1 MLALLLRYKH
11 RSEWFHRERLFTL
24 CQEDTTRSEKLLALD
39 LYAFLYDQGIDF
51 MIEPSSITGEVDLIA
66 AQNTPDPLLLDAKVF
81 DGDSRGKVYLRKGFA
96 QVYTYTQQHNEPF
109 GYLVIYKTTDRDL
122 RFALRRTA
130 EIPVVVH
137 NHKTIFMI
145 TVDIFPYDKSVS
157 QRRSVTSYRDNRGR
171 ADGHAGRRR
180 GWAGTNEGLSNLMAD
195 RRLIEVSLPLAAIS
209 EQSAREKSIR
219 HGHISTLH
227 IWWARRPLAAMRA
240 AIFASLIPAPEDDA
254 EREKLEELIKVIVNW
269 DQVKDGNSEAIEKAR
284 DLIRRAFPDRPPRL
298 LDPFMGG
305 GATGL
310 EALRL
315 GCETHAVELNPVAH
329 LIELCTLVYP
339 QKYGQPERVTPPG
352 AGGPKQLRLPGQEE
366 PEQMALGLTLPEETG
381 GNPLAAD
388 VRKWGQWVLERA
400 REQIGHLYANP
411 AGEGTI
417 VGYLWARTVRCP
429 NPACRAEMPLVR
441 QWWLA
446 NTGTRKLSLKPV
458 VDRSRKTGDI
468 RGH

>member
-1 MLALLLRYKH
+1 
-11 RSEWFHRERLFTL
+11 
-24 CQEDTTRSEKLLALD
+24 
-39 LYAFLYDQGIDF
+39 
-51 MIEPSSITGEVDLIA
+51 
-66 AQNTPDPLLLDAKVF
+66 
-81 DGDSRGKVYLRKGFA
+81 
-96 QVYTYTQQHNEPF
+96 
-109 GYLVIYKTTDRDL
+109 
-122 RFALRRTA
+122 
-130 EIPVVVH
+130 
-137 NHKTIFMI
+137 
-145 TVDIFPYDKSVS
+145 
-157 QRRSVTSYRDNRGR
+157 
-171 ADGHAGRRR
+171 
-180 GWAGTNEGLSNLMAD
+180 
-195 RRLIEVSLPLAAIS
+195 
-209 EQSAREKSIR
+209 
-219 HGHISTLH
+219 
-227 IWWARRPLAAMRA
+227 MRA

-254 EREKLEELIKVIVNW
+254 EREKLEELIKVIVDW

-284 DLIRRAFPDRPPRL
+284 ELIRRAFPDRPPRL

-388 VRKWGQWVLERA
+388 VRKWGQWVLDRA

-411 AGEGTI
+411 AGKETI

-446 NTGTRKLSLKPV
+446 NTGRRKLALKPV
-458 VDRSRKTGDI
+458 VDRAAKRVTFEVVDLANAAHKDFDPNQGTSSA
-468 RGH
+468 GHATCLVCDQVADVEYVREEGVPDA